1 MRQLKSFFWRHNK
14 YLARYLLKYLHAK
27 YSTPIFEAD
36 SWGWSLQ
43 TYEVKESGLSN
54 LRSLDKTRF
63 STWERKQWLCRV
75 GGAKWPIICKLS
87 SSLCWLLKEK
97 MVTKEIWK
105 LKRLVLKQQK
115 ITWEEQYLLKR
126 ISAHRERLGRVPHSP
141 CVLEIVS
148 NLAKSRGHPGV
159 EICGTRLHGWLP
171 LSSLTL
177 VYLGAG
183 ATHWIAVL
191 VAGPEPSRPAFGGSA
206 DQAAWAPPAASGPL
220 EHYPLQSSCLWPT
233 WSWLSSASLVS
244 ASTKHQS

>member
-1 MRQLKSFFWRHNK
+1 MTGQRPTTLWDSSNVLSSKSELNDSAAQNVGHSSHVWAQI
-14 YLARYLLKYLHAK
+14 LAV
-27 YSTPIFEAD
+27 EAD
-36 SWGWSLQ
+36 SEGWSLQ
-43 TYEVKESGLSN
+43 TYELSRIEDSN
-54 LRSLDKTRF
+54 FRDKTRF

-159 EICGTRLHGWLP
+159 QIYVGPVYTDGCLYLVWL
-171 LSSLTL
+171 
-177 VYLGAG
+177 
-183 ATHWIAVL
+183 
-191 VAGPEPSRPAFGGSA
+191 
-206 DQAAWAPPAASGPL
+206 
-220 EHYPLQSSCLWPT
+220 
-233 WSWLSSASLVS
+233 
-244 ASTKHQS
+244 

>member
-75 GGAKWPIICKLS
+75 GRAKWPIICKLS

-115 ITWEEQYLLKR
+115 ITWEEHIWQICPR
-126 ISAHRERLGRVPHSP
+126 GVRAPHSA
-141 CVLEIVS
+141 CARNVKSDLEDTVLLWD
-148 NLAKSRGHPGV
+148 LA
-159 EICGTRLHGWLP
+159 CFL
-171 LSSLTL
+171 
-177 VYLGAG
+177 
-183 ATHWIAVL
+183 
-191 VAGPEPSRPAFGGSA
+191 
-206 DQAAWAPPAASGPL
+206 
-220 EHYPLQSSCLWPT
+220 
-233 WSWLSSASLVS
+233 
-244 ASTKHQS
+244 

>member
-14 YLARYLLKYLHAK
+14 YLTRYLLKYLHAK

-75 GGAKWPIICKLS
+75 GRAKWPIICKLS

-126 ISAHRERLGRVPHSP
+126 IYLPTGGRCSVSH
-141 CVLEIVS
+141 IVRVS
-148 NLAKSRGHPGV
+148 SKSYQIWQKSRTPRSSDMWDPF
-159 EICGTRLHGWLP
+159 TRM
-171 LSSLTL
+171 
-177 VYLGAG
+177 
-183 ATHWIAVL
+183 
-191 VAGPEPSRPAFGGSA
+191 VAFI
-206 DQAAWAPPAASGPL
+206 
-220 EHYPLQSSCLWPT
+220 
-233 WSWLSSASLVS
+233 
-244 ASTKHQS
+244 